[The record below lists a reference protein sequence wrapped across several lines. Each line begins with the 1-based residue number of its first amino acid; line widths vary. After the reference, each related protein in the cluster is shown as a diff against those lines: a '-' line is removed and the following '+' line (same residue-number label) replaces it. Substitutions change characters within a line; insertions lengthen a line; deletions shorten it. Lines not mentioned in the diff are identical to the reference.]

1 MSTICSFILI
11 ILLLLDTSS
20 VFYKRGRNFNNNF
33 NFFSDPFIP
42 QEPFYDQQ
50 PYQMVPTIKQECPWS
65 QYDCNQELCDSWS
78 SHSSSGGYRSV
89 QSSPTDIYTNDSKP
103 MIQAAA
109 LAGYSGNTRSHFE
122 RY

>member
-1 MSTICSFILI
+1 MI
-11 ILLLLDTSS
+11 I
-20 VFYKRGRNFNNNF
+20 
-33 NFFSDPFIP
+33 SDPFIP

-89 QSSPTDIYTNDSKP
+89 QSSPTDIYSNESKP

-109 LAGYSGNTRSHFE
+109 LAGYSGNTRSHLGTLLEGHMNYCFVSIQPYLHLQF
-122 RY
+122 RVKRIFFI